1 MDNIFIRIQYFDKC
15 IEKYR
20 KHLLMNYITNIMILQ
35 YSYKFY
41 KFQVI

>member
-1 MDNIFIRIQYFDKC
+1 MDNIFIHIRYFNKR

-20 KHLLMNYITNIMILQ
+20 KHLLMNYITNIMVLQ
-35 YSYKFY
+35 YSYKFH